1 MQLKHKKIRK
11 LAKGFFL
18 ANKNVFSPSVN
29 RVNKA
34 AENAYRS
41 RRLKKRDFRSLWIT
55 QTGAALKMHGMKYS
69 RFIHAAQV
77 SDISLNRKVLAQL
90 AITEPFSFQAV
101 VETVKATGGKLLAS
115 VPTRKPR
122 RTSAE
127 RRYARI
133 AEAAQGTSAELEA
146 QLRTAADTANQR

>member
-18 ANKNVFSPSVN
+18 ANKNVYSPSVN

-69 RFIHAAQV
+69 RFVHAARV

-101 VETVKATGGKLLAS
+101 VETVKATGAKLLEA
-115 VPTRKPR
+115 VPARKPR
-122 RTSAE
+122 RTAAE

-133 AEAAQGTSAELEA
+133 AQAAEGSSAELQA
-146 QLRTAADTANQR
+146 QLHAAADTANQR

>member
-18 ANKNVFSPSVN
+18 ANKNVYSPSVN

-55 QTGAALKMHGMKYS
+55 QTGAALKMHNMQYS

-90 AITEPFSFQAV
+90 AITEPYSFQAV
-101 VETVKATGGKLLAS
+101 VETVKATGAKLLEA
-115 VPTRKPR
+115 VPPRKPR
-122 RTSAE
+122 RNSAE

-133 AEAAQGTSAELEA
+133 AESTVGQSALLDQEVKAAAS
-146 QLRTAADTANQR
+146 ANQR